1 MNGFGAISCLGKV
14 RFHTFVEAEKVLTRK
29 PKRRKTAKRHKHT
42 HGGRMIYR
50 CKFCQG
56 YHIGSSVLE

>member
-1 MNGFGAISCLGKV
+1 MNGFGAASCLGKV
-14 RFHTFVEAEKVLTRK
+14 RFASYSQAEKINHRK
-29 PKRRKTAKRHKHT
+29 PKRRKIAKRHKHT

-56 YHIGSSVLE
+56 YHIGSKEFD